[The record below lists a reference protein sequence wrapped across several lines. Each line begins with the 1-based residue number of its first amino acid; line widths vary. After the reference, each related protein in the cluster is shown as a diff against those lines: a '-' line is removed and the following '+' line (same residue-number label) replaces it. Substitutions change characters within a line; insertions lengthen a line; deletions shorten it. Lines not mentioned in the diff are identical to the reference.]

1 MLMRK
6 WTLIKTRRGSFLIKT
21 LVLVSALALMS
32 VFARSF
38 IFVENDQ
45 RRIVVTRAEI
55 SHLEQSL
62 GIFHLDN
69 GFYPTTKQGLS
80 ALVVKPEVPP
90 EPLKYDKKGYINK
103 VPKDG
108 WKRDFIYRSPGQ
120 HGDFDIISFGAD
132 GKKGGEGI
140 SADITNWE

>member
-1 MLMRK
+1 MRK

>member
-21 LVLVSALALMS
+21 LVLVSALALIS

>member
-1 MLMRK
+1 MRK
-6 WTLIKTRRGSFLIKT
+6 WILIKSRRGSSFIKT
-21 LVLVSALALMS
+21 LALLSALALFF

-45 RRIVVTRAEI
+45 SRITVTRAEI
-55 SHLEQSL
+55 SHLERSL

-80 ALVVKPEVPP
+80 ALVVKPEGPP
-90 EPLKYDKKGYINK
+90 EPLKYDKKGYIK
-103 VPKDG
+103 KIPKDG

>member
-1 MLMRK
+1 MSK
-6 WTLIKTRRGSFLIKT
+6 WTIKKTRRGSFFIKT
-21 LVLVSALALMS
+21 LALLSALALFS

-38 IFVENDQ
+38 IFVQNDQ
-45 RRIVVTRAEI
+45 SRITVTRAEI
-55 SHLEQSL
+55 SRLEHSL

-69 GFYPTTKQGLS
+69 GFYPTTEQGLS
-80 ALVVKPEVPP
+80 ALVIKPEILP
-90 EPLKYDKKGYINK
+90 EPLNFNKKGYIKK

>member
-1 MLMRK
+1 MRK
-6 WTLIKTRRGSFLIKT
+6 WTIKKTRRGSFFIKT
-21 LVLVSALALMS
+21 LALLSALALLS

-45 RRIVVTRAEI
+45 SRIRVTRAEI
-55 SHLEQSL
+55 SRLEHSL

-69 GFYPTTKQGLS
+69 GFYPTTEQGLS
-80 ALVVKPEVPP
+80 ALVVKPEILP
-90 EPLKYDKKGYINK
+90 EPLKYDKKGYIKK

-132 GKKGGEGI
+132 GIKGGEGI

>member
-1 MLMRK
+1 MK
-6 WTLIKTRRGSFLIKT
+6 NWTIIKTRQGSFLIKT
-21 LVLVSALALMS
+21 LALLSALALLS

-45 RRIVVTRAEI
+45 TRIRVTRAEI
-55 SHLEQSL
+55 SRLEHSL

-69 GFYPTTKQGLS
+69 GFYPTTEQGLP
-80 ALVVKPEVPP
+80 ALVIKPEILP
-90 EPLKYDKKGYINK
+90 EPLKYDKKGYIKK

>member
-1 MLMRK
+1 MRK
-6 WTLIKTRRGSFLIKT
+6 WILIKSRRGSSFIKT
-21 LVLVSALALMS
+21 LALLSALALFF

-45 RRIVVTRAEI
+45 SRITVTRAEI
-55 SHLEQSL
+55 SHLERSL

-69 GFYPTTKQGLS
+69 GFYPTTKQGLA
-80 ALVVKPEVPP
+80 ALVIKPEILP
-90 EPLKYDKKGYINK
+90 EPLKYDKKGYIK
-103 VPKDG
+103 KIPKDG

>member
-1 MLMRK
+1 MRK
-6 WTLIKTRRGSFLIKT
+6 WILIKSRRGSSFIKT
-21 LVLVSALALMS
+21 LALLSALALFF

-45 RRIVVTRAEI
+45 SRITVTRAEI
-55 SHLEQSL
+55 SHLERSL